1 MAVPRNRHSN
11 ARKNSKRAHHAKSST
26 KVYSCPSCGK
36 ERLAHRICLFC
47 GHYKGELRTKQESP
61 VSVQSEKSE
70 AATDSQTS
78 GQDSQ

>member
-26 KVYSCPSCGK
+26 KVYSCSSCGK

-47 GHYKGELRTKQESP
+47 GHYKGELRTKQEVAP
-61 VSVQSEKSE
+61 
-70 AATDSQTS
+70 AAQETNADTAAQTQES
-78 GQDSQ
+78 KQQDS